1 MGLII
6 LPKRATSLVKKT
18 EKIRIFE
25 PDRNLN
31 MDAYKLDYRL
41 YYDAFI
47 KKSME
52 GTVFAYSYTTGA

>member
-1 MGLII
+1 M
-6 LPKRATSLVKKT
+6 KKT

-52 GTVFAYSYTTGA
+52 GTVFAYSYTAGA